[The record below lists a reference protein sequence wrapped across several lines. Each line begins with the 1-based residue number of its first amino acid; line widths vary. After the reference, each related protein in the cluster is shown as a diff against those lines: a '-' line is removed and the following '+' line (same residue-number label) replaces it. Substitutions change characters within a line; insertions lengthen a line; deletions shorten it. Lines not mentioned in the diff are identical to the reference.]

1 MIDVSIDML
10 SLGNADSII
19 VWLKDDDDKHCVVL
33 IDGGNKSDGQKVIDH
48 LEKYIQPHVGYA
60 APDLLINTHHDKDHI
75 GGLIPIVEY
84 FGDEITKVWVNNPA
98 DHISD
103 ASYQSL
109 KKSFSTRSEQ
119 QQFKM
124 ILESLNNLEEF
135 ISAVDSAGIYRESA
149 LYGQEEQ
156 NGIVKVLGPSREFYD
171 SLLPGMDGIENFVL
185 NEAHFAYN
193 YLFNNP
199 DINDNIES
207 QLPCPIVDEEN
218 STSATNNSSV
228 VLLIQAKGNKYLFTG
243 DAGVLAFEDIENR
256 ESLEDIFWLDVPHH
270 GSRRNLSSRLI
281 DVMSPDTAYIS
292 AVGNRKHP
300 RRALINCLRKHG
312 SKVYSTHKSGNI
324 HFYSGTFPS
333 RSDYGPIEEV

>member
-1 MIDVSIDML
+1 MIDISIDML

-19 VWLKDDDDKHCVVL
+19 VWLKDDDENHCVIL

-60 APDLLINTHHDKDHI
+60 APDILISTHHDKDHI
-75 GGLIPIVEY
+75 GGLVPIVEY
-84 FGDEITKVWVNNPA
+84 FGNGITKVWVNNPA

-109 KKSFSTRSEQ
+109 KNSFRIRSER
-119 QQFKM
+119 QQFKI
-124 ILESLNNLEEF
+124 ILDSLNNLEEF
-135 ISAVDSAGIYRESA
+135 IFLVDSKGIQRENA
-149 LYGQEEQ
+149 LYGQEAH
-156 NGIVKVLGPSREFYD
+156 NGVIKVLGPSKEFYD
-171 SLLPGMDGIENFVL
+171 SLLPGMEGVENYVL
-185 NEAHFAYN
+185 NEARFAYK

-199 DINDNIES
+199 EIDDYNES
-207 QLPCPIVDEEN
+207 NLPCPIVDEEN
-218 STSATNNSSV
+218 TTSATNNSSV
-228 VLLIQAKGNKYLFTG
+228 VLMIQARGKKYLFTG
-243 DAGVLAFEDIENR
+243 DAGVSAFEDIENR

-300 RRALINCLRKHG
+300 GRALINCLKRHG
-312 SKVYSTHKSGNI
+312 SKVFSTHRSNNMV
-324 HFYSGTFPS
+324 FYSGDFPS